1 MVKRVIFGK
10 KGLSPVIA
18 SVLLIMLVLVL
29 AAMIFLWARGFIT
42 EQVEKFGQPITNLC
56 ESVDFEAELLIGA
69 GGKRELE
76 VVNRG
81 NIDIFHFDVKKF
93 KGGDSEIGKFK
104 FSVDAGDATK
114 EEVEIAM
121 EDGAVPEKI
130 TVYPAL
136 IGTVKGKDSNKAVVC
151 MEQGVDIQIN

>member
-1 MVKRVIFGK
+1 MLGK

-42 EQVEKFGQPITNLC
+42 EQVEKFGQPVKNLC
-56 ESVDFEAELLIGA
+56 TSVDFDVELVNGSGIY
-69 GGKRELE
+69 ELE

-81 NIDIFHFDVKKF
+81 NIDIFHLDIKKY
-93 KGGDSEIGKFK
+93 KGGNSETGKFK
-104 FSVDAGDATK
+104 FTVDAGEART

-121 EDGAVPEKI
+121 DDRTYPEKI

-136 IGTVKGKDSNKAVVC
+136 IGTVKGKSSNKAIVC
-151 MEQGVDIQIN
+151 EDQGIDIAL